1 MKIAVY
7 GNQCQDHKVEE
18 IRALFEALRASGAF
32 IEVERRWATE
42 RCRQMWW

>member
-18 IRALFEALRASGAF
+18 IRALFEALRASGRSLKWNAAS
-32 IEVERRWATE
+32 WS
-42 RCRQMWW
+42 MSKG

>member
-18 IRALFEALRASGAF
+18 IRALFEALRSLKWNAASWSMSKG
-32 IEVERRWATE
+32 
-42 RCRQMWW
+42 